1 MGVTLKL
8 GLCERKMA
16 FANLNFPPATEFWK
30 ILLGHPVYSIF
41 SDGVPIRAIGVRQS
55 RTNISDISATGIDAV
70 TAVLE
75 ATRKIGIVLVMP
87 SVSV

>member
-1 MGVTLKL
+1 MKNLTKKFFFTL
-8 GLCERKMA
+8 
-16 FANLNFPPATEFWK
+16 NV
-30 ILLGHPVYSIF
+30 LLRG
-41 SDGVPIRAIGVRQS
+41 AIGVRQS

>member
-1 MGVTLKL
+1 MLR
-8 GLCERKMA
+8 C
-16 FANLNFPPATEFWK
+16 
-30 ILLGHPVYSIF
+30 
-41 SDGVPIRAIGVRQS
+41 AIGVRQS
-55 RTNISDISATGIDAV
+55 RTDISDISATGIDAV